1 MLFGTV
7 TRLCCKSQ
15 NHLPSLWARPVYV
28 ETSAWFSKFGAKAG
42 LMVLPYGKQRDAAMC
57 FGERFLPSNK
67 TLILY
72 LSCKLHLNRVTHVIL
87 LLICFF
93 FFFLLDWKSRACFWS
108 IQSLKRNQGRNQKT
122 EAHVLCVVL
131 WFWGNTWEC
140 YTVIQNSVVCYS
152 CLLVLRAFIF
162 KKCI

>member
-93 FFFLLDWKSRACFWS
+93 FFFFFGLKVKSMFLINTVFKKKPRKEPENWS
-108 IQSLKRNQGRNQKT
+108 PCIMCCAL
-122 EAHVLCVVL
+122 VLGKHLGVL
-131 WFWGNTWEC
+131 H
-140 YTVIQNSVVCYS
+140 CYS
-152 CLLVLRAFIF
+152 EQCGVLLMLIGLKSFYF
-162 KKCI
+162 